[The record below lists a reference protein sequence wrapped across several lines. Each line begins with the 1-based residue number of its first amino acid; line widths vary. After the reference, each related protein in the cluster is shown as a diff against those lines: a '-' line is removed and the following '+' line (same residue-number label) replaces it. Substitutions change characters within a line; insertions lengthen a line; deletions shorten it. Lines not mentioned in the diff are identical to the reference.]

1 MPAFATPYESL
12 AYGAPGIDDVE
23 MPAPAMPAAEA
34 PVIVAFVLF
43 LRFLLHARFLR

>member
-23 MPAPAMPAAEA
+23 MPAAAVPTAEA
-34 PVIVAFVLF
+34 TVVVAFILL